1 MSIECSLVE
10 DAGHSG
16 IAARRRE
23 TPAGGDGRRA
33 LGYAVAEAS
42 HDPTAGTPMPPIPV
56 SAWLDPDWV
65 RFIEGGV
72 SITVASRDA
81 ANVPTLTKGYGC
93 RALDGEHGVRILVVG
108 SHSVE
113 LLRDIETGG
122 AVAAVYS
129 EVGTHRA
136 LQLKGSGA
144 RVEIPDAADR
154 ECARHYRESFSR
166 NLAALGFA
174 PGLLAGYFD
183 YADDDLR
190 VVAFVPSEAF
200 LQTPG
205 PRAGSKIGSAP

>member
-1 MSIECSLVE
+1 
-10 DAGHSG
+10 
-16 IAARRRE
+16 
-23 TPAGGDGRRA
+23 
-33 LGYAVAEAS
+33 
-42 HDPTAGTPMPPIPV
+42 MPPIPV

-113 LLRDIETGG
+113 LLRDLENGG
-122 AVAAVYS
+122 AVAAVFS

-136 LQLKGSGA
+136 LQLKGTGA
-144 RVEIPDAADR
+144 CVGMADAGDR
-154 ECARHYRESFSR
+154 EHAQRYRDAFSR
-166 NLAALGFA
+166 NFGALGFG
-174 PGLLAGYFD
+174 PGLLRSYFD

-190 VVAFVPSEAF
+190 VVAFVPTEAF

-205 PRAGSKIGSAP
+205 PKAGSKIGGAS